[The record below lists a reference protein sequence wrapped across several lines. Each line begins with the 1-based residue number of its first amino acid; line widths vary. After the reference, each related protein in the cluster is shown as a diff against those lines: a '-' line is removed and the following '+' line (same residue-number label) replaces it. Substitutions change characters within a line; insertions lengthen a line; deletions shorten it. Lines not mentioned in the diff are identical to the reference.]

1 MIKDLSAS
9 DIQLVLKLLHR
20 YMFQGAID
28 YFDEKIMSIAQRN
41 QEARK
46 SPLLTFTFGGE
57 VFRFESQPVR
67 FPQTLAKF
75 LYPEMHELMAKRRKI
90 LDEEG
95 AYVKAA
101 LSAALSR
108 CESATHLYQLLPTLL
123 HEQMRKIG
131 IKEELDLDNFQ
142 PLSDEQVAEF
152 KTKHAH
158 NLDMLFQRA
167 TKNTLGVFV

>member
-1 MIKDLSAS
+1 MIKDLSTK
-9 DIQLVLKLLHR
+9 DIQYVVKALHR
-20 YMFQGAID
+20 WLFQGAID
-28 YFDEKIMSIAQRN
+28 YFNVQITSIAQRN
-41 QEARK
+41 QEAKK
-46 SPLLTFTFGGE
+46 SPLLTFTFAGE
-57 VFRFESQPVR
+57 VFKFESQPIR

-95 AYVKAA
+95 AYINAA
-101 LSAALSR
+101 LTAAVSR
-108 CESATHLYQLLPTLL
+108 CESATHLYQLLPDLL
-123 HEQMRKIG
+123 HPRMKEIG
-131 IKEELDLDNFQ
+131 IREELDPENFQ
-142 PLSDEQVAEF
+142 PLSDEQVTEF